1 MKTTM
6 WKVTRRLIKKSLGR
20 FLSIMLLT
28 MLGSMTLIGLKS
40 AGSDINR
47 SANEYFDKFD
57 TMDLAVIASQ
67 GFGAADEKEIREAH
81 GVSEVEFGNFTD
93 TTIAKS
99 SSSIRIYSAP
109 RRISKF
115 EVVKG
120 RLPKRQDEI
129 ALTDRYRGKYKIGG
143 IVEFAEKRGVPE
155 QLKRHTYRVTGF
167 INSTEIIAD
176 NTLGPSN
183 AGTGA
188 LSGYAV
194 VSKSAFKQN
203 VPVIARIR
211 FKDLKD
217 VDRFGDSYTHKLKKH
232 SKELENL
239 LSDNAAD
246 RKIELEKNLEA
257 QYEKRMAGSNTSDFY
272 ARQAKIG
279 ENHIDGKEN
288 YPLKISVPEPEY
300 HVYTYRTMPGS
311 DGVKMLRNMSFGVGK
326 VGNVFPVVLYL
337 VAALVTVA
345 NMTRFIYEER
355 TNVGVMKALGYTE
368 KAVTKQFVIFG
379 LCSGGIGSLLGVLLG
394 TYGIPY
400 VLCSSLMA
408 NMTMPIPELKFNW
421 TILLAAVLLS
431 LSCTVM
437 PVFVIAHRE
446 FKVNASQL
454 LLPKP
459 PSNSSRILL
468 ERVNFIWKRMSF
480 IQKVT
485 ARNIFRYKQR
495 MLMTIFGV
503 IGSVALLCAGLG
515 ISSSVNDIEG
525 RQFGDLIK
533 YDVVV
538 TKSDE
543 ITNDEQIKLDKVLKS
558 SSVAKYEDVY
568 IKQVSQQ
575 IKGVDDEQDITIMA
589 TSKKSFAPLID
600 IKTKALHNSIT
611 LPKNGVVITEK
622 LAKLLGVSK
631 GDTFNL
637 NDGGKTYA
645 VRVSEIAEMYA
656 GHYVFVSD
664 DYYTQVWGES
674 PAANSYLVKVNE
686 KSEIANVASKFMNQE
701 GVKGVAH
708 NLNIIEQVRGV
719 SKSLLKVMFVLTIM
733 STLLAIVILYNLTNI
748 NMVERIREIST
759 VKVLG
764 FLNQEATMYLYRE
777 TIVLSIIGIGLGL
790 ISGKILHD
798 FIIVYVAPP
807 HVMFTPNIELWGYIV
822 PSIAVIGILCVLCV
836 YVNRMIRKLNML
848 DALKSVD

>member
-40 AGSDINR
+40 AGPDINR
-47 SANEYFDKFD
+47 SANEYFERLSA
-57 TMDLAVIASQ
+57 MDLAVIGSQ
-67 GFGAADEKEIREAH
+67 GLGAADEKEIREAP
-81 GVSEVEFGNFTD
+81 GVSEVEFGNFVD
-93 TTIAKS
+93 TTIANS
-99 SSSIRIYSAP
+99 SSAIRIYSAP
-109 RRISKF
+109 RKLSKF
-115 EVVKG
+115 EVVRGKMPA
-120 RLPKRQDEI
+120 REDEI
-129 ALTDRYRGKYKIGG
+129 ALTDRYRGKYKIGD
-143 IVEFAEKRGVPE
+143 IIEFAEKRGVTE

-232 SKELENL
+232 SKELEKL

-246 RKIELEKNLEA
+246 RKIELEKNLRA
-257 QYEKRMAGSNTSDFY
+257 QYEKGMAGSNTSGFY
-272 ARQAKIG
+272 TGQAKIG

-326 VGNVFPVVLYL
+326 VGNVFPIVLYL

-345 NMTRFIYEER
+345 NMTRFVYEER
-355 TNVGVMKALGYTE
+355 TNAGVMKALGYTE
-368 KAVTKQFVIFG
+368 QDVTKQFVTFG
-379 LCSGGIGSLLGVLLG
+379 LCSGGIGSFLGVLLG

-408 NMTMPIPELKFNW
+408 NMTMPIPALKFNW
-421 TILLAAVLLS
+421 TIVGIAVFLS
-431 LSCTVM
+431 LSCTVL
-437 PVFVIAHRE
+437 PVLAIVHRE
-446 FKVNASQL
+446 FKANAAQL

-459 PSNSSRILL
+459 PSSSSRILI
-468 ERVNFIWKRMSF
+468 ERVKFIWKRMSF

-533 YDVVV
+533 HDVVV
-538 TKSDE
+538 TKSE
-543 ITNDEQIKLDKVLKS
+543 GITNDEQIKLDKVLKS

-589 TSKKSFAPLID
+589 TSEKSFAPLID
-600 IKTKALHNSIT
+600 IKTKDLHNSIA

-664 DYYTQVWGES
+664 DYYSQVWGES

-686 KSEIANVASKFMNQE
+686 KSEIANVASKFMNLE

-708 NLNIIEQVRGV
+708 NLNIIDQVRGV
-719 SKSLLKVMFVLTIM
+719 SKSLLSVMLVLTIM
-733 STLLAIVILYNLTNI
+733 SMLLAIVILYNLTNI
-748 NMVERIREIST
+748 NMVERVREIST

-764 FLNQEATMYLYRE
+764 FLNKEATMYIYRE
-777 TIVLSIIGIGLGL
+777 TVILSIIGIVLGL
-790 ISGKILHD
+790 ISGKMLHD
-798 FIIVYVAPP
+798 FIIAYVAPP

>member
-1 MKTTM
+1 
-6 WKVTRRLIKKSLGR
+6 
-20 FLSIMLLT
+20 
-28 MLGSMTLIGLKS
+28 
-40 AGSDINR
+40 
-47 SANEYFDKFD
+47 
-57 TMDLAVIASQ
+57 
-67 GFGAADEKEIREAH
+67 
-81 GVSEVEFGNFTD
+81 
-93 TTIAKS
+93 
-99 SSSIRIYSAP
+99 
-109 RRISKF
+109 
-115 EVVKG
+115 
-120 RLPKRQDEI
+120 
-129 ALTDRYRGKYKIGG
+129 
-143 IVEFAEKRGVPE
+143 
-155 QLKRHTYRVTGF
+155 
-167 INSTEIIAD
+167 
-176 NTLGPSN
+176 
-183 AGTGA
+183 
-188 LSGYAV
+188 
-194 VSKSAFKQN
+194 
-203 VPVIARIR
+203 
-211 FKDLKD
+211 
-217 VDRFGDSYTHKLKKH
+217 
-232 SKELENL
+232 
-239 LSDNAAD
+239 
-246 RKIELEKNLEA
+246 
-257 QYEKRMAGSNTSDFY
+257 
-272 ARQAKIG
+272 
-279 ENHIDGKEN
+279 
-288 YPLKISVPEPEY
+288 
-300 HVYTYRTMPGS
+300 
-311 DGVKMLRNMSFGVGK
+311 
-326 VGNVFPVVLYL
+326 
-337 VAALVTVA
+337 
-345 NMTRFIYEER
+345 
-355 TNVGVMKALGYTE
+355 MKALGYTE

-459 PSNSSRILL
+459 PSSSSRILL
-468 ERVNFIWKRMSF
+468 ERVKFIWKRMSF

-543 ITNDEQIKLDKVLKS
+543 ITNDEQIKLDKILKS
-558 SSVAKYEDVY
+558 SSVTRYEDVY

-589 TSKKSFAPLID
+589 TSKKSCAPLID

-637 NDGGKTYA
+637 NDGGKTYT

-656 GHYVFVSD
+656 GRYMFVSD
-664 DYYTQVWGES
+664 DYYSHVWGET
-674 PAANSYLVKVNE
+674 PAANSYLVKVKE
-686 KSEIANVASKFMNQE
+686 KSDIANVASKFMNLE

-719 SKSLLKVMFVLTIM
+719 SKSLLTVMFVLTIM

-764 FLNQEATMYLYRE
+764 FLNKEATMYIYRE
-777 TIVLSIIGIGLGL
+777 TVVLSIIGIVLGL

-798 FIIVYVAPP
+798 FIIAYVAPP

-848 DALKSVD
+848 DALKSAD

>member
-57 TMDLAVIASQ
+57 TVDLAVIASQ

-129 ALTDRYRGKYKIGG
+129 ALTDRYRGKYKIGSN
-143 IVEFAEKRGVPE
+143 IEFAEKRGVPE

-194 VSKSAFKQN
+194 VAKSAFKQN

-232 SKELENL
+232 SKELEKL

-246 RKIELEKNLEA
+246 RKIELEKNLRA
-257 QYEKRMAGSNTSDFY
+257 QYEKRMAGSNTSGFY
-272 ARQAKIG
+272 TGQAKIG

-288 YPLKISVPEPEY
+288 YPSKISVPEPEY
-300 HVYTYRTMPGS
+300 HVYTYRTIPGS

-326 VGNVFPVVLYL
+326 VGNVFPIVLYL

-345 NMTRFIYEER
+345 NMTRFVYEER
-355 TNVGVMKALGYTE
+355 TNAGVMKALGYTE
-368 KAVTKQFVIFG
+368 RDVTKQFVTFG
-379 LCSGGIGSLLGVLLG
+379 LCSGGIGSFLGVLLG

-421 TILLAAVLLS
+421 TIVGIAVFLS
-431 LSCTVM
+431 LSCTVL
-437 PVFVIAHRE
+437 PVLAIVHRE
-446 FKVNASQL
+446 FKANAAQL

-459 PSNSSRILL
+459 PSSSSRILL
-468 ERVNFIWKRMSF
+468 ERVKFIWKRMSF

-637 NDGGKTYA
+637 NDGGKTYT

-656 GHYVFVSD
+656 GHYMFVSD
-664 DYYTQVWGES
+664 DYYSHVWGET
-674 PAANSYLVKVNE
+674 PAANSYLVKVKE
-686 KSEIANVASKFMNQE
+686 KSDIANVASKFMNLE

-719 SKSLLKVMFVLTIM
+719 SKSLLTVMFVLTIM

-748 NMVERIREIST
+748 NMVERVREIST

-764 FLNQEATMYLYRE
+764 FLNKEATMYIYRE
-777 TIVLSIIGIGLGL
+777 TVVLSIIGIVLGL

-798 FIIVYVAPP
+798 FIIAYVAPS

-836 YVNRMIRKLNML
+836 YANRMIRKLNML

>member
-93 TTIAKS
+93 TTIVKS

-143 IVEFAEKRGVPE
+143 NIEFAEKRGVPE

-203 VPVIARIR
+203 VPVISRIR

-246 RKIELEKNLEA
+246 RKIELEKNLRA
-257 QYEKRMAGSNTSDFY
+257 QYEKGMARSNTSGFY
-272 ARQAKIG
+272 TGQAKIG

-288 YPLKISVPEPEY
+288 YPSKISVPEPEY

-326 VGNVFPVVLYL
+326 VGNVFPIVLYL

-345 NMTRFIYEER
+345 NMTRFVYEER
-355 TNVGVMKALGYTE
+355 TNAGVMKALGYTE
-368 KAVTKQFVIFG
+368 RDVTKQFVTFG
-379 LCSGGIGSLLGVLLG
+379 LCSGGIGSFLGVLLG

-408 NMTMPIPELKFNW
+408 NMTMHIPELKFNW
-421 TILLAAVLLS
+421 TIVGIAVFLS
-431 LSCTVM
+431 LSCTVL
-437 PVFVIAHRE
+437 PVLAIVHRE
-446 FKVNASQL
+446 FKANAAQL

-459 PSNSSRILL
+459 PSSSSRILL
-468 ERVNFIWKRMSF
+468 ERVKFIWKRMSF

-637 NDGGKTYA
+637 NDGGKTYT

-656 GHYVFVSD
+656 GHYMFVSD
-664 DYYTQVWGES
+664 DYYSQVWGET
-674 PAANSYLVKVNE
+674 PAANSYLVKVKE
-686 KSEIANVASKFMNQE
+686 KSDIANVASKFMNLE

-719 SKSLLKVMFVLTIM
+719 SKSLLTVMFVLTIM

-748 NMVERIREIST
+748 NMVERVREIST

-764 FLNQEATMYLYRE
+764 FLNKEATMYIYRE
-777 TIVLSIIGIGLGL
+777 TVVLSIIGIVLGL
-790 ISGKILHD
+790 ISGKLLHD
-798 FIIVYVAPP
+798 FIIAYVAPP

>member
-57 TMDLAVIASQ
+57 TVDLAVIASQ

-129 ALTDRYRGKYKIGG
+129 ALTDRYRGKYKIGSN
-143 IVEFAEKRGVPE
+143 IEFAEKRGVPE

-194 VSKSAFKQN
+194 VAKSAFKQN

-232 SKELENL
+232 SKELEKL

-246 RKIELEKNLEA
+246 RKIELEKNLRA
-257 QYEKRMAGSNTSDFY
+257 QYEKRMAGSNTSGFY
-272 ARQAKIG
+272 TGQAKIG

-288 YPLKISVPEPEY
+288 YPSKISVPEPEY
-300 HVYTYRTMPGS
+300 HVHTYRTIPGS

-326 VGNVFPVVLYL
+326 VGNVFPIVLYL

-345 NMTRFIYEER
+345 NMTRFVYEER
-355 TNVGVMKALGYTE
+355 TNAGVMKALGYTE
-368 KAVTKQFVIFG
+368 RDVTKQFVTFG
-379 LCSGGIGSLLGVLLG
+379 LCSGGIGSFLGVLLG

-421 TILLAAVLLS
+421 TIVGIAVFLS
-431 LSCTVM
+431 LSCTVL
-437 PVFVIAHRE
+437 PVLAIVHRE
-446 FKVNASQL
+446 FKANAAQL

-459 PSNSSRILL
+459 PSSSSRILL
-468 ERVNFIWKRMSF
+468 ERVKFIWKRMSF

-543 ITNDEQIKLDKVLKS
+543 ITNDEQIKLDKILKS
-558 SSVAKYEDVY
+558 SSVTRYEDVY

-637 NDGGKTYA
+637 NDGGKTYT

-656 GHYVFVSD
+656 GHYMFVSD
-664 DYYTQVWGES
+664 DYYSQVWGES
-674 PAANSYLVKVNE
+674 PAANSYLVKVKE
-686 KSEIANVASKFMNQE
+686 KSDIANVASKFMNLE

-719 SKSLLKVMFVLTIM
+719 SKSLLTVMFVLTIM

-764 FLNQEATMYLYRE
+764 FLNKEATMYIYRE
-777 TIVLSIIGIGLGL
+777 TVVLSIIGIVLGL

-798 FIIVYVAPP
+798 FIIAYVAPP

-836 YVNRMIRKLNML
+836 YANRMIRKLNML
-848 DALKSVD
+848 DALKSAD

>member
-40 AGSDINR
+40 AGPDINR
-47 SANEYFDKFD
+47 SANEYFERLSA
-57 TMDLAVIASQ
+57 MDLAVIGSQ
-67 GFGAADEKEIREAH
+67 GLGAADEKEIREAP
-81 GVSEVEFGNFTD
+81 GVSEVEFGNFVD
-93 TTIAKS
+93 TTIANS
-99 SSSIRIYSAP
+99 SSAIRIYSAP
-109 RRISKF
+109 RKLSKF
-115 EVVKG
+115 EVVRGKMPA
-120 RLPKRQDEI
+120 REDEI
-129 ALTDRYRGKYKIGG
+129 ALTDRYRGKYKIGD
-143 IVEFAEKRGVPE
+143 IVKFSEKSDNLM
-155 QLKRHTYRVTGF
+155 QLKSHAYKITGF
-167 INSTEIIAD
+167 INSSEIIAD
-176 NTLGPSN
+176 NTLGPAN

-194 VSKSAFKQN
+194 VAKSAFKQN

-217 VDRFGDSYTHKLKKH
+217 VDRFGDSYTDKLKKH
-232 SKELENL
+232 SKELEKL

-300 HVYTYRTMPGS
+300 HVYTYRTIPGS

-326 VGNVFPVVLYL
+326 VGNVFPIVLYL

-345 NMTRFIYEER
+345 NMTRFVYEER
-355 TNVGVMKALGYTE
+355 NNAGVMKALGYTE
-368 KAVTKQFVIFG
+368 RDVTKQFVAFG
-379 LCSGGIGSLLGVLLG
+379 ICSGGIGSFLGVLLG

-421 TILLAAVLLS
+421 TIVGIAVFLS
-431 LSCTVM
+431 LSCTVL
-437 PVFVIAHRE
+437 PVLAIVHRE
-446 FKVNASQL
+446 FKANAAQL

-459 PSNSSRILL
+459 PSSSSRILL
-468 ERVNFIWKRMSF
+468 ERVKFIWKRMSF

-538 TKSDE
+538 TKSE
-543 ITNDEQIKLDKVLKS
+543 GITKGEQIKLDKILKS
-558 SSVAKYEDVY
+558 SSVTRYEDVY

-637 NDGGKTYA
+637 NDGGKTYT

-656 GHYVFVSD
+656 GHYMFVSD
-664 DYYTQVWGES
+664 DYYSQVWGET
-674 PAANSYLVKVNE
+674 PAANSYLVKVKE
-686 KSEIANVASKFMNQE
+686 KSDIANVASKFMNLE

-708 NLNIIEQVRGV
+708 NLNIIEQIHGV
-719 SKSLLKVMFVLTIM
+719 SKSLLTVMFVLTIM

-748 NMVERIREIST
+748 NMVERVREIST

-764 FLNQEATMYLYRE
+764 FLNKEATMYIYRE
-777 TIVLSIIGIGLGL
+777 TVVLSIIGIVLGL

-798 FIIVYVAPP
+798 FIIAYVAPP
-807 HVMFTPNIELWGYIV
+807 HVMFTPNIDLWGYIV
-822 PSIAVIGILCVLCV
+822 PSGAVIGILCVLCV

>member
-93 TTIAKS
+93 TTIVKS

-143 IVEFAEKRGVPE
+143 NIEFAEKRGVPE

-203 VPVIARIR
+203 VPVISRIR

-246 RKIELEKNLEA
+246 RKIELEKNLRA
-257 QYEKRMAGSNTSDFY
+257 QYEKGMARSNTSGFY
-272 ARQAKIG
+272 TGQAKIG

-288 YPLKISVPEPEY
+288 YPSKISVPEPEY

-345 NMTRFIYEER
+345 NMTRFVYEER

-379 LCSGGIGSLLGVLLG
+379 LCSGGTGSLLGVLLG

-421 TILLAAVLLS
+421 TIVGIAVFLS
-431 LSCTVM
+431 LSCTVL
-437 PVFVIAHRE
+437 PVLAIVHRE
-446 FKVNASQL
+446 FKANAAQL

-459 PSNSSRILL
+459 PSSSSRILL
-468 ERVNFIWKRMSF
+468 ERVKFIWKRMSF

-600 IKTKALHNSIT
+600 IKTKALHNSNT

-637 NDGGKTYA
+637 NDGGKTYT

-656 GHYVFVSD
+656 GHYMFVSD
-664 DYYTQVWGES
+664 DYYSHVWGET
-674 PAANSYLVKVNE
+674 PAANSYLVKVKE
-686 KSEIANVASKFMNQE
+686 KSNIANVASKFMNLE

-719 SKSLLKVMFVLTIM
+719 SKSLLTVMFVLTIM

-748 NMVERIREIST
+748 NMVERVREIST

-764 FLNQEATMYLYRE
+764 FLNKEATMYIYRE
-777 TIVLSIIGIGLGL
+777 TVVLSIIGIVLGL

-798 FIIVYVAPP
+798 FIIAYVAPS

-836 YVNRMIRKLNML
+836 YANRMIRKLNML
-848 DALKSVD
+848 DALKSAD

>member
-93 TTIAKS
+93 TTIVKS

-143 IVEFAEKRGVPE
+143 NIEFAEKRGVPE

-203 VPVIARIR
+203 VPVISRIR

-246 RKIELEKNLEA
+246 RKIELEKNLRA
-257 QYEKRMAGSNTSDFY
+257 QYEKGMARSNTSGFY
-272 ARQAKIG
+272 TGQAKIG

-288 YPLKISVPEPEY
+288 YPSKISVPEPEY

-345 NMTRFIYEER
+345 NMTRFVYEER

-379 LCSGGIGSLLGVLLG
+379 LCSGGIGSFLGVLLG

-459 PSNSSRILL
+459 PSSSSRILL
-468 ERVNFIWKRMSF
+468 ERVKFIWKRMSF

-637 NDGGKTYA
+637 NDGGKTYT

-656 GHYVFVSD
+656 GHYMFVSD
-664 DYYTQVWGES
+664 DYYSQVWGET
-674 PAANSYLVKVNE
+674 PAANSYLVKVKE
-686 KSEIANVASKFMNQE
+686 KSDIANVASKFMNLE

-719 SKSLLKVMFVLTIM
+719 SKSLLTVMFVLTIM

-748 NMVERIREIST
+748 NMVERVREIST

-764 FLNQEATMYLYRE
+764 FLNKEATMYIYRE
-777 TIVLSIIGIGLGL
+777 TVVLSIIGIVLGL
-790 ISGKILHD
+790 ISGKLLHD
-798 FIIVYVAPP
+798 FIIAYVAPP

>member
-57 TMDLAVIASQ
+57 TVDLAVIASQ

-129 ALTDRYRGKYKIGG
+129 ALTDRYRGKYKIGSN
-143 IVEFAEKRGVPE
+143 IEFAEKRGVPE

-183 AGTGA
+183 AGTGV

-194 VSKSAFKQN
+194 VAKSAFKQN

-232 SKELENL
+232 SKELEKL

-246 RKIELEKNLEA
+246 RKIELEKNLRA
-257 QYEKRMAGSNTSDFY
+257 QYEKRMAGSNTSGFY
-272 ARQAKIG
+272 TGQAKIG

-288 YPLKISVPEPEY
+288 YPSKISVPEPEY
-300 HVYTYRTMPGS
+300 HVYTYRTIPGS

-326 VGNVFPVVLYL
+326 VGNVFPIVLYL

-345 NMTRFIYEER
+345 NMTRFVYEER
-355 TNVGVMKALGYTE
+355 TNAGVMKALGYTE
-368 KAVTKQFVIFG
+368 RDVTKQFVTFG
-379 LCSGGIGSLLGVLLG
+379 LCSGGIGSFLGVLLG

-421 TILLAAVLLS
+421 TIVGIAVFLS
-431 LSCTVM
+431 LSCTVL
-437 PVFVIAHRE
+437 PVLAIVHRE
-446 FKVNASQL
+446 FKANAAQL

-459 PSNSSRILL
+459 PSSSSRILL
-468 ERVNFIWKRMSF
+468 ERVKFIWKRMSF

-637 NDGGKTYA
+637 NDGGKTYT

-656 GHYVFVSD
+656 GHYMFVSD
-664 DYYTQVWGES
+664 DYYSHVWGET
-674 PAANSYLVKVNE
+674 PAANSYLVKVKE
-686 KSEIANVASKFMNQE
+686 KSDIANVASKFMNLE

-719 SKSLLKVMFVLTIM
+719 SKSLLTVMFVLTIM
-733 STLLAIVILYNLTNI
+733 STLLAIVILYSLTNI
-748 NMVERIREIST
+748 NMVERVREIST

-764 FLNQEATMYLYRE
+764 FLNKEATMYIYRE
-777 TIVLSIIGIGLGL
+777 TVVLSIIGIVLGL
-790 ISGKILHD
+790 ISGKLLHD
-798 FIIVYVAPP
+798 FIIAYVAPP

-836 YVNRMIRKLNML
+836 YANRMIRKLNML

>member
-93 TTIAKS
+93 TTIVKS

-143 IVEFAEKRGVPE
+143 NIEFAEKRGVPE

-203 VPVIARIR
+203 VPVISRIR

-246 RKIELEKNLEA
+246 RKIELEKNLRA
-257 QYEKRMAGSNTSDFY
+257 QYEKGMARSNTSGFY
-272 ARQAKIG
+272 TGQAKIG

-288 YPLKISVPEPEY
+288 YPSKISVPEPEY

-345 NMTRFIYEER
+345 NMTRFVYEER

-459 PSNSSRILL
+459 PSSSSRILL
-468 ERVNFIWKRMSF
+468 ERVKFIWKRMSF

-538 TKSDE
+538 TKSE
-543 ITNDEQIKLDKVLKS
+543 GITKGEQIKLDKILKS
-558 SSVAKYEDVY
+558 SSVTRYEDVY

-637 NDGGKTYA
+637 NDGGKTYT

-656 GHYVFVSD
+656 GHYMFVSD
-664 DYYTQVWGES
+664 DYYSHVWGET
-674 PAANSYLVKVNE
+674 PAANSYLVKVKE
-686 KSEIANVASKFMNQE
+686 KSDIANVASKFMNLE

-719 SKSLLKVMFVLTIM
+719 SKSLLTVMFVLTIM

-748 NMVERIREIST
+748 NMVERVREIST

-764 FLNQEATMYLYRE
+764 FLNKEATMYIYRE
-777 TIVLSIIGIGLGL
+777 TVVLSIIGIVLGL
-790 ISGKILHD
+790 ISGKLLHD
-798 FIIVYVAPP
+798 FIIAYVAPP

-836 YVNRMIRKLNML
+836 YANRMIRKLNML

>member
-93 TTIAKS
+93 TTIVKS

-143 IVEFAEKRGVPE
+143 NIEFAEKRGVPE

-203 VPVIARIR
+203 VPVISRIR

-246 RKIELEKNLEA
+246 RKIELEKNLRA
-257 QYEKRMAGSNTSDFY
+257 QYEKGMARSNTIGFY
-272 ARQAKIG
+272 TGQAKIG

-288 YPLKISVPEPEY
+288 YPSKISVPEPEY

-345 NMTRFIYEER
+345 NMTRFVYEER

-379 LCSGGIGSLLGVLLG
+379 LCSGGTGSLLGVLLG

-421 TILLAAVLLS
+421 TIVGIAVFLS
-431 LSCTVM
+431 LSCTVL
-437 PVFVIAHRE
+437 PVLAIVHRE
-446 FKVNASQL
+446 FKANAAQL

-459 PSNSSRILL
+459 PSSSSRILL
-468 ERVNFIWKRMSF
+468 ERVKFIWKRMSF

-637 NDGGKTYA
+637 NDGGKTYT

-656 GHYVFVSD
+656 GHYMFVSD
-664 DYYTQVWGES
+664 DYYSHVWGET
-674 PAANSYLVKVNE
+674 PAANSYLVKVKE
-686 KSEIANVASKFMNQE
+686 KSDIANVASKFMNLE

-719 SKSLLKVMFVLTIM
+719 SKSLLTVMFVLTIM

-748 NMVERIREIST
+748 NMVERVREIST

-764 FLNQEATMYLYRE
+764 FLNKEATMYIYRE
-777 TIVLSIIGIGLGL
+777 TVVLSIIGIVLGL
-790 ISGKILHD
+790 ISGKLLHD
-798 FIIVYVAPP
+798 FIIAYVAPP

-836 YVNRMIRKLNML
+836 YANRMIRKLNML

>member
-40 AGSDINR
+40 AGPDINR
-47 SANEYFDKFD
+47 SANEYFERLSA
-57 TMDLAVIASQ
+57 MELAVIVSQ
-67 GFGAADEKEIREAH
+67 GLRAADEKEIREAP
-81 GVSEVEFGNFTD
+81 GVSEVEFGNFVD
-93 TTIAKS
+93 TTIANS
-99 SSSIRIYSAP
+99 SSAIRIYSAP
-109 RRISKF
+109 RKLSKF
-115 EVVKG
+115 EVVRGKMPA
-120 RLPKRQDEI
+120 REDEI
-129 ALTDRYRGKYKIGG
+129 ALTDRYRGKYKIGD
-143 IVEFAEKRGVPE
+143 IVEFSEKSDNLM
-155 QLKRHTYRVTGF
+155 QLKSHAYKITGF
-167 INSTEIIAD
+167 INSSEIIAD

-203 VPVIARIR
+203 VPVISRIR

-246 RKIELEKNLEA
+246 RKIELEKNLRA
-257 QYEKRMAGSNTSDFY
+257 QYEKGMARSNTSGFY
-272 ARQAKIG
+272 TGQAKIG

-288 YPLKISVPEPEY
+288 YPSKISVPEPEY

-345 NMTRFIYEER
+345 NMTRFVYEER
-355 TNVGVMKALGYTE
+355 TNVGVMKALGYTV

-459 PSNSSRILL
+459 PSSSSRILL
-468 ERVNFIWKRMSF
+468 ERVKFIWKRMSF

-543 ITNDEQIKLDKVLKS
+543 ITNDEQIKLDKILKS
-558 SSVAKYEDVY
+558 SSVTRYEDVY

-637 NDGGKTYA
+637 NDGGKTYT

-656 GHYVFVSD
+656 GHYMFVSD
-664 DYYTQVWGES
+664 DYYSHVWGET
-674 PAANSYLVKVNE
+674 PAANSYLVKVKE
-686 KSEIANVASKFMNQE
+686 KSDIANVASKFMNLE

-719 SKSLLKVMFVLTIM
+719 SKSLLTVMFVLTIM

-764 FLNQEATMYLYRE
+764 FLNKEATMYIYRE
-777 TIVLSIIGIGLGL
+777 TVVLSIIGIVLGL
-790 ISGKILHD
+790 ISGKLLHD
-798 FIIVYVAPP
+798 FIIAYVAPP

>member
-93 TTIAKS
+93 TTIVKS

-143 IVEFAEKRGVPE
+143 NIEFAEKRGVPE

-203 VPVIARIR
+203 VPVISRIR

-246 RKIELEKNLEA
+246 RKIELEKNLRA
-257 QYEKRMAGSNTSDFY
+257 QYEKGMARSNTSGFY
-272 ARQAKIG
+272 TGQAKIG

-288 YPLKISVPEPEY
+288 YPSKISVPEPEY

-345 NMTRFIYEER
+345 NMTRFVYEER

-379 LCSGGIGSLLGVLLG
+379 LCSGGTGSLLGVLLG

-459 PSNSSRILL
+459 PSSSSRILL
-468 ERVNFIWKRMSF
+468 ERVKFIWKRMSF

-637 NDGGKTYA
+637 NDGGKTYT

-656 GHYVFVSD
+656 GHYMFVSD
-664 DYYTQVWGES
+664 DYYSHVWGET
-674 PAANSYLVKVNE
+674 PAANSYLVKVKE
-686 KSEIANVASKFMNQE
+686 KSDIANVASKFMNLE

-719 SKSLLKVMFVLTIM
+719 SKSLLTVMFVLTIM

-748 NMVERIREIST
+748 NMVERVREIST

-764 FLNQEATMYLYRE
+764 FLNKEATMYIYRE
-777 TIVLSIIGIGLGL
+777 TVVLSIIGIVLGL
-790 ISGKILHD
+790 ISGKLLHD
-798 FIIVYVAPP
+798 FIIAYVAPP

-836 YVNRMIRKLNML
+836 YANRMIRKLNML

>member
-93 TTIAKS
+93 TTIVKS

-143 IVEFAEKRGVPE
+143 NIEFAEKRGVPE

-194 VSKSAFKQN
+194 VSKSDFKQN
-203 VPVIARIR
+203 VPVISRIR

-246 RKIELEKNLEA
+246 RKIELEKNLRA
-257 QYEKRMAGSNTSDFY
+257 QYEKGMARSNTSGFY
-272 ARQAKIG
+272 TGQAKIG

-288 YPLKISVPEPEY
+288 YPSKISVPEPEY

-345 NMTRFIYEER
+345 NMTRFVYEER

-379 LCSGGIGSLLGVLLG
+379 LCSGGTGSLLGVLLG

-459 PSNSSRILL
+459 PSSSSRILL
-468 ERVNFIWKRMSF
+468 ERVKFIWKRMSF

-637 NDGGKTYA
+637 NDGGKTYT

-656 GHYVFVSD
+656 GHYMFVSD
-664 DYYTQVWGES
+664 DYYSHVWGET
-674 PAANSYLVKVNE
+674 PAANSYLVKVKE
-686 KSEIANVASKFMNQE
+686 KSDIANVASKFMNLE

-719 SKSLLKVMFVLTIM
+719 SKSLLTVMFVLTIM

-748 NMVERIREIST
+748 NMVERVREIST

-764 FLNQEATMYLYRE
+764 FLNKEATMYIYRE
-777 TIVLSIIGIGLGL
+777 TVVLSIIGIVLGL
-790 ISGKILHD
+790 ISGKLLHD
-798 FIIVYVAPP
+798 FIIAYVAPP

-836 YVNRMIRKLNML
+836 YANRMIRKLNML
-848 DALKSVD
+848 DALKSAD

>member
-40 AGSDINR
+40 AGQDINR
-47 SANEYFDKFD
+47 SANEYFERLN
-57 TMDLAVIASQ
+57 TMDLAVIGSQ
-67 GFGAADEKEIREAH
+67 GLGAADEEEIREAP
-81 GVSEVEFGNFTD
+81 GVSEVEFGNFVD
-93 TTIAKS
+93 TGLANS
-99 SSSIRIYSAP
+99 SSAIRIYSAP
-109 RRISKF
+109 RKLSKF
-115 EVVKG
+115 EVVRGKMPA
-120 RLPKRQDEI
+120 REDEI
-129 ALTDRYRGKYKIGG
+129 ALTDRYRGKYKIGD
-143 IVEFAEKRGVPE
+143 IVEFSEKSDNLM
-155 QLKRHTYRVTGF
+155 QLKSHAYKITGF
-167 INSTEIIAD
+167 INSSEIIAD
-176 NTLGPSN
+176 NTLGPAN
-183 AGTGA
+183 AGSGA

-194 VSKSAFKQN
+194 VVKSAFKQN

-217 VDRFGDSYTHKLKKH
+217 VDRFGDSYTDKLKKH
-232 SKELENL
+232 SKELEKL
-239 LSDNAAD
+239 VSDNGPA
-246 RKIELEKNLEA
+246 RKVELERKLRAE
-257 QYEKRMAGSNTSDFY
+257 YEWRLTRSNTSDFY
-272 ARQAKIG
+272 AGQTNIG
-279 ENHIDGKEN
+279 KNHIDGKAAH
-288 YPLKISVPEPEY
+288 PSKISVPEPEY
-300 HVYTYRTMPGS
+300 HVYTFRTMPGS
-311 DGVKMLRNMSFGVGK
+311 DGVKMLRNMSFGIGK

-345 NMTRFIYEER
+345 NMTRFVYEER
-355 TNVGVMKALGYTE
+355 TNAGVMKALGYTE
-368 KAVTKQFVIFG
+368 HDVTKQFVTFG
-379 LCSGGIGSLLGVLLG
+379 LCSGGIGSFLGVLLG

-400 VLCSSLMA
+400 ILCSSLMA
-408 NMTMPIPELKFNW
+408 NMTMPIPALKFNW
-421 TILLAAVLLS
+421 TIVVIAVLLS

-437 PVFVIAHRE
+437 PVLAIVHRE
-446 FKVNASQL
+446 FKANAAQL

-459 PSNSSRILL
+459 PSSSSRILL
-468 ERVNFIWKRMSF
+468 ERVKFIWKRMSF

-543 ITNDEQIKLDKVLKS
+543 ITNDEQIKFDNILKS
-558 SSVAKYEDVY
+558 SSVTRYEDVY
-568 IKQVSQQ
+568 IKQISQQ

-631 GDTFNL
+631 GDTFVL
-637 NDGGKTYA
+637 NEGGKTYT

-656 GHYVFVSD
+656 GHYMFVSD
-664 DYYTQVWGES
+664 DYYSQVWGET
-674 PAANSYLVKVNE
+674 PAANSYLVKVKE
-686 KSEIANVASKFMNQE
+686 KSDIANVASKFMNIE

-719 SKSLLKVMFVLTIM
+719 SKSLLTVMFVLTIM

-764 FLNQEATMYLYRE
+764 FLNKEATMYLYRE

-798 FIIVYVAPP
+798 FIIAYVAPS

-822 PSIAVIGILCVLCV
+822 PSGAVIGILFVLCV

>member
-57 TMDLAVIASQ
+57 TVDLAVIASQ

-129 ALTDRYRGKYKIGG
+129 ALTDRYRGKYKIGSN
-143 IVEFAEKRGVPE
+143 IEFAEKRGVPE

-194 VSKSAFKQN
+194 VAKSAFKQN

-232 SKELENL
+232 SKELEKL

-246 RKIELEKNLEA
+246 RKIELEKNLRA
-257 QYEKRMAGSNTSDFY
+257 QYEKRMAGSNTSGFY
-272 ARQAKIG
+272 TGQAKIG

-326 VGNVFPVVLYL
+326 VGNVFPIVLYL

-345 NMTRFIYEER
+345 NMTRFVYEER
-355 TNVGVMKALGYTE
+355 TNAGVMKALGYTE
-368 KAVTKQFVIFG
+368 RDVTKQFVTFG
-379 LCSGGIGSLLGVLLG
+379 LCSGGIGSFLGVLLG

-408 NMTMPIPELKFNW
+408 NMTMPIPALKFNW
-421 TILLAAVLLS
+421 TIVGIAVFLS
-431 LSCTVM
+431 LSCTVL
-437 PVFVIAHRE
+437 PVLAIVHRE
-446 FKVNASQL
+446 FKANAAQL

-459 PSNSSRILL
+459 PSSSSRILI
-468 ERVNFIWKRMSF
+468 ERVKFIWKRMSF

-637 NDGGKTYA
+637 NDGGKTYT

-656 GHYVFVSD
+656 GHYMFVSD
-664 DYYTQVWGES
+664 DYYSHVWGET
-674 PAANSYLVKVNE
+674 PAANSYLVKVKE
-686 KSEIANVASKFMNQE
+686 KSDIANVASKFMNLE

-719 SKSLLKVMFVLTIM
+719 SKSLLTVMFVLTIM

-748 NMVERIREIST
+748 NMVERVREIST

-764 FLNQEATMYLYRE
+764 FLNKEATMYIYRE
-777 TIVLSIIGIGLGL
+777 TVILSIIGIVLGL
-790 ISGKILHD
+790 ISGKMLHD
-798 FIIVYVAPP
+798 FIIAYVAPP

-836 YVNRMIRKLNML
+836 YANRMIRKLNML
-848 DALKSVD
+848 DALKSAD

>member
-57 TMDLAVIASQ
+57 TVDLAVIASQ

-129 ALTDRYRGKYKIGG
+129 ALTDRYRGKYKIGSN
-143 IVEFAEKRGVPE
+143 IEFAEKRGVPE

-194 VSKSAFKQN
+194 VAKSAFKQN

-232 SKELENL
+232 SKELEKL

-246 RKIELEKNLEA
+246 RKIELEKNLRA
-257 QYEKRMAGSNTSDFY
+257 QYEKRMAGSNTSGFY
-272 ARQAKIG
+272 TGQAKIG

-288 YPLKISVPEPEY
+288 YPSKISVPEPEY
-300 HVYTYRTMPGS
+300 HVYTYRTIPGS

-326 VGNVFPVVLYL
+326 VGNVFPIVLYL

-345 NMTRFIYEER
+345 NMTRFVYEER
-355 TNVGVMKALGYTE
+355 TNAGVMKALGYTE
-368 KAVTKQFVIFG
+368 QDVTKQFVTFG
-379 LCSGGIGSLLGVLLG
+379 LCSGGIGSFLGVLLG

-421 TILLAAVLLS
+421 TIVGIAVFLS
-431 LSCTVM
+431 LSCTVL
-437 PVFVIAHRE
+437 PVLAIVHRE
-446 FKVNASQL
+446 FKANAAQL

-459 PSNSSRILL
+459 PSSSSRILL
-468 ERVNFIWKRMSF
+468 ERVKFIWKRMSF

-575 IKGVDDEQDITIMA
+575 IKGVDDEQDITIMV

-637 NDGGKTYA
+637 NDGGKTYT

-656 GHYVFVSD
+656 GHYMFVSD
-664 DYYTQVWGES
+664 DYYSHVWGET
-674 PAANSYLVKVNE
+674 PAANSYLVKVKE
-686 KSEIANVASKFMNQE
+686 KSDIANVASNFMNLE

-708 NLNIIEQVRGV
+708 NLNIIKQVRGV
-719 SKSLLKVMFVLTIM
+719 SKSLLTVMFVLTIM

-748 NMVERIREIST
+748 NMVERVREIST

-764 FLNQEATMYLYRE
+764 FLNKEATMYIYRE
-777 TIVLSIIGIGLGL
+777 TVVLSIIGIVLGL

-798 FIIVYVAPP
+798 FIIAYVAPP

>member
-57 TMDLAVIASQ
+57 TVDLAVIASQ

-129 ALTDRYRGKYKIGG
+129 ALTDRYRGKYKIGSN
-143 IVEFAEKRGVPE
+143 IEFAEKRGVPE

-232 SKELENL
+232 SKELEKL

-279 ENHIDGKEN
+279 ENHSDGKEN

-503 IGSVALLCAGLG
+503 VGSVALLCAGLG

-538 TKSDE
+538 TKSE
-543 ITNDEQIKLDKVLKS
+543 GITKDEQIKLDRVLKS

-656 GHYVFVSD
+656 GHYMFVSD
-664 DYYTQVWGES
+664 DYYSHVWGET
-674 PAANSYLVKVNE
+674 PAANSYLVKVKE
-686 KSEIANVASKFMNQE
+686 KSDIANVASKFMNLE

-708 NLNIIEQVRGV
+708 NLNIIKQVRGV
-719 SKSLLKVMFVLTIM
+719 SKSLLTVMFVLTIM

-748 NMVERIREIST
+748 NMVERVREIST

-764 FLNQEATMYLYRE
+764 FLNKEATMYIYRE
-777 TIVLSIIGIGLGL
+777 TVVLSIIGIVLGL

-798 FIIVYVAPP
+798 FIIAYVAPP

>member
-47 SANEYFDKFD
+47 SANEYFDKLD

-93 TTIAKS
+93 TTIVKS

-143 IVEFAEKRGVPE
+143 NIEFAEKRGVPE

-203 VPVIARIR
+203 VPVISRIR

-246 RKIELEKNLEA
+246 RKIELEKNLRA
-257 QYEKRMAGSNTSDFY
+257 QYEKGMARSNTSGFY
-272 ARQAKIG
+272 TGQAKIG

-288 YPLKISVPEPEY
+288 YPSKISVPEPEY

-345 NMTRFIYEER
+345 NMTRFVYEER

-379 LCSGGIGSLLGVLLG
+379 LCSGGTGSLLGVLLG

-459 PSNSSRILL
+459 PSSSSRILL
-468 ERVNFIWKRMSF
+468 ERVKFIWKRMSF

-637 NDGGKTYA
+637 NDGGKTYT

-656 GHYVFVSD
+656 GHYMFVSD
-664 DYYTQVWGES
+664 DYYSHVWGET
-674 PAANSYLVKVNE
+674 PAANSYLVKVKE
-686 KSEIANVASKFMNQE
+686 KSDIANVASKFMNLE

-719 SKSLLKVMFVLTIM
+719 SKSLLTVMFVLTIM

-748 NMVERIREIST
+748 NMVERVREIST

-764 FLNQEATMYLYRE
+764 FLNKEATMYIYRE
-777 TIVLSIIGIGLGL
+777 TVVLSIIGIVLGL
-790 ISGKILHD
+790 ISGKLLHD
-798 FIIVYVAPP
+798 FIIAYVAPP

-836 YVNRMIRKLNML
+836 YANRMIRKLNML
-848 DALKSVD
+848 DALKSAD

>member
-57 TMDLAVIASQ
+57 TVDLAVIASQ

-129 ALTDRYRGKYKIGG
+129 ALTDRYRGKYKIGSN
-143 IVEFAEKRGVPE
+143 IEFAEKRGVPE

-194 VSKSAFKQN
+194 VAKSAFKQN

-232 SKELENL
+232 SKELEKL

-246 RKIELEKNLEA
+246 RKIELEKNLRA
-257 QYEKRMAGSNTSDFY
+257 QYEKRMAGSNTSGFY
-272 ARQAKIG
+272 TGQAKIG

-288 YPLKISVPEPEY
+288 YPSKISVPEPEY
-300 HVYTYRTMPGS
+300 HVRTYRTIPGS

-326 VGNVFPVVLYL
+326 VGNVFPIVLYL
-337 VAALVTVA
+337 VATLVTVA
-345 NMTRFIYEER
+345 NMTRFVYEER
-355 TNVGVMKALGYTE
+355 TNAGVMKALGYTE
-368 KAVTKQFVIFG
+368 RDVTKQFVTFG
-379 LCSGGIGSLLGVLLG
+379 LCSGGIGSFLGVLLG

-421 TILLAAVLLS
+421 TIVGIAVFLS
-431 LSCTVM
+431 LSCTVL
-437 PVFVIAHRE
+437 PVLAIVHRE
-446 FKVNASQL
+446 FKANAAQL

-459 PSNSSRILL
+459 PSSSSRILL
-468 ERVNFIWKRMSF
+468 ERVKFIWKRMSF

-637 NDGGKTYA
+637 NDGGKTYT

-656 GHYVFVSD
+656 GHYMFVSD
-664 DYYTQVWGES
+664 DYYSHVWGET
-674 PAANSYLVKVNE
+674 PAANSYLVKVKE
-686 KSEIANVASKFMNQE
+686 KSDIANVASKFMNLE

-719 SKSLLKVMFVLTIM
+719 SKSLLTVMFVLTIM

-748 NMVERIREIST
+748 NMVERVREIST

-764 FLNQEATMYLYRE
+764 FLNKEATMYIYRE
-777 TIVLSIIGIGLGL
+777 TVVLSIIGIVLGL

-798 FIIVYVAPP
+798 FIIAYVAPS

>member
-67 GFGAADEKEIREAH
+67 GFGAADENEIRGAH
-81 GVSEVEFGNFTD
+81 GVSELEFGNFTD

-129 ALTDRYRGKYKIGG
+129 ALTDRYRGKYKIGD
-143 IVEFAEKRGVPE
+143 IIEFAEKRGVPE

-246 RKIELEKNLEA
+246 RKIELEKNLRA

-437 PVFVIAHRE
+437 PVLVIAHRE

-538 TKSDE
+538 TKSE
-543 ITNDEQIKLDKVLKS
+543 GITNDEQIKLDKVLKS

-575 IKGVDDEQDITIMA
+575 IKGVDDEQDITIMT
-589 TSKKSFAPLID
+589 TSEKSFAPLID
-600 IKTKALHNSIT
+600 IKTKGLHNSIA

-637 NDGGKTYA
+637 NDGGKTYT

-656 GHYVFVSD
+656 GHYMFVSD
-664 DYYTQVWGES
+664 DYYSHVWGET
-674 PAANSYLVKVNE
+674 PAANSYLVKVKE
-686 KSEIANVASKFMNQE
+686 KSDIANVASKFMNLE

-708 NLNIIEQVRGV
+708 NLNIIKQVRGV
-719 SKSLLKVMFVLTIM
+719 SKSLLTVMFVLTIM

-748 NMVERIREIST
+748 NMVERVREIST

-764 FLNQEATMYLYRE
+764 FLNKEATMYIYRE
-777 TIVLSIIGIGLGL
+777 TVVLSIIGIVLGL
-790 ISGKILHD
+790 ISGKLLHD
-798 FIIVYVAPP
+798 FIIAYVAPP

-848 DALKSVD
+848 AALKSVD

>member
-1 MKTTM
+1 MKTTL

-40 AGSDINR
+40 AGPDINR

-93 TTIAKS
+93 TTIANS
-99 SSSIRIYSAP
+99 SSAIRIYSAP
-109 RRISKF
+109 RKLSKF
-115 EVVKG
+115 EVVRGKMPA
-120 RLPKRQDEI
+120 REDEI
-129 ALTDRYRGKYKIGG
+129 ALTDRYRGKYKIGD
-143 IVEFAEKRGVPE
+143 IVEFAEKRGFPE

-232 SKELENL
+232 SKELEKL
-239 LSDNAAD
+239 LSDNAPA
-246 RKIELEKNLEA
+246 RKVELERKLRAE
-257 QYEKRMAGSNTSDFY
+257 YEWQLTRNNTSDFY
-272 ARQAKIG
+272 AGQSNIG
-279 ENHIDGKEN
+279 KNHIDGKAAH
-288 YPLKISVPEPEY
+288 PSKISVPEPEY
-300 HVYTYRTMPGS
+300 HVYTYRTIPGS

-326 VGNVFPVVLYL
+326 VGNVFPIVLYL

-345 NMTRFIYEER
+345 NMTRFVYEER
-355 TNVGVMKALGYTE
+355 TNAGVMKALGYTE
-368 KAVTKQFVIFG
+368 QDVTKQFVTFG
-379 LCSGGIGSLLGVLLG
+379 LCSGGIGSFLGVLLG

-421 TILLAAVLLS
+421 TIVGIAVFLS
-431 LSCTVM
+431 LSCTVL
-437 PVFVIAHRE
+437 PVLAIVHRE
-446 FKVNASQL
+446 FKANAAQL

-459 PSNSSRILL
+459 PSSSSRILL
-468 ERVNFIWKRMSF
+468 ERVKFIWKRMSF

-533 YDVVV
+533 YD
-538 TKSDE
+538 
-543 ITNDEQIKLDKVLKS
+543 
-558 SSVAKYEDVY
+558 
-568 IKQVSQQ
+568 
-575 IKGVDDEQDITIMA
+575 
-589 TSKKSFAPLID
+589 
-600 IKTKALHNSIT
+600 
-611 LPKNGVVITEK
+611 
-622 LAKLLGVSK
+622 
-631 GDTFNL
+631 
-637 NDGGKTYA
+637 
-645 VRVSEIAEMYA
+645 
-656 GHYVFVSD
+656 
-664 DYYTQVWGES
+664 
-674 PAANSYLVKVNE
+674 
-686 KSEIANVASKFMNQE
+686 
-701 GVKGVAH
+701 
-708 NLNIIEQVRGV
+708 
-719 SKSLLKVMFVLTIM
+719 
-733 STLLAIVILYNLTNI
+733 
-748 NMVERIREIST
+748 
-759 VKVLG
+759 
-764 FLNQEATMYLYRE
+764 
-777 TIVLSIIGIGLGL
+777 
-790 ISGKILHD
+790 
-798 FIIVYVAPP
+798 
-807 HVMFTPNIELWGYIV
+807 
-822 PSIAVIGILCVLCV
+822 
-836 YVNRMIRKLNML
+836 
-848 DALKSVD
+848 

>member
-57 TMDLAVIASQ
+57 TVDLAVIASQ

-129 ALTDRYRGKYKIGG
+129 ALTDRYRGKYKIGSN
-143 IVEFAEKRGVPE
+143 IEFAEKRGVPE

-232 SKELENL
+232 SKELEKL

-246 RKIELEKNLEA
+246 RKIELKKNLEA
-257 QYEKRMAGSNTSDFY
+257 QYEKRMAGSNTSNFY

-355 TNVGVMKALGYTE
+355 TNIGVMKALGYTE

-538 TKSDE
+538 TKSE
-543 ITNDEQIKLDKVLKS
+543 GITNDEQIKLDKVLKS

-589 TSKKSFAPLID
+589 TSEKSFAPLID
-600 IKTKALHNSIT
+600 IKTKDLHNSIA

-637 NDGGKTYA
+637 NDGGKSYT

-656 GHYVFVSD
+656 GHYMFVSD
-664 DYYTQVWGES
+664 DYYSQVWGES

-686 KSEIANVASKFMNQE
+686 KSEIANVASKFMNLE

-708 NLNIIEQVRGV
+708 NLNIIDQVRGV
-719 SKSLLKVMFVLTIM
+719 SKSLLSVMLVLTIM
-733 STLLAIVILYNLTNI
+733 SMLLAIVILYNLTNI
-748 NMVERIREIST
+748 NMVERVREIST

-764 FLNQEATMYLYRE
+764 FLNKEATMYIYRE
-777 TIVLSIIGIGLGL
+777 TVVLSIIGIGLGL

-798 FIIVYVAPP
+798 FIIAYVAPP

>member
-93 TTIAKS
+93 TTIVKS

-143 IVEFAEKRGVPE
+143 NIEFAEKRGVPE

-246 RKIELEKNLEA
+246 RKIELEKNLRA
-257 QYEKRMAGSNTSDFY
+257 QYEKGMARSNTSGFY
-272 ARQAKIG
+272 TGQAKIG

-288 YPLKISVPEPEY
+288 YPSKISVPEPEY

-345 NMTRFIYEER
+345 NMTRFVYEER

-459 PSNSSRILL
+459 PSSSSRILL
-468 ERVNFIWKRMSF
+468 ERVKFIWKRMSF

-637 NDGGKTYA
+637 NDGGKTYT

-656 GHYVFVSD
+656 GHYMFVSD
-664 DYYTQVWGES
+664 DYYSQVWGET
-674 PAANSYLVKVNE
+674 PAANSYLVKVKE
-686 KSEIANVASKFMNQE
+686 KSDIANVASKFMNLE

-719 SKSLLKVMFVLTIM
+719 SKSLLTVMFVLTIM

-764 FLNQEATMYLYRE
+764 FLNKEATMYIYRE
-777 TIVLSIIGIGLGL
+777 TVVLSIIGIVLGL

-798 FIIVYVAPP
+798 FIIAYVAPP

-836 YVNRMIRKLNML
+836 YANRMIRKLNML
-848 DALKSVD
+848 DALKSAD

>member
-57 TMDLAVIASQ
+57 TVDLAVIASQ

-129 ALTDRYRGKYKIGG
+129 ALTDRYRGKYKIGSN
-143 IVEFAEKRGVPE
+143 IEFAEKRGVPE

-194 VSKSAFKQN
+194 VAKSAFKQN

-232 SKELENL
+232 SKELEKL

-246 RKIELEKNLEA
+246 RKIELEKNLRA
-257 QYEKRMAGSNTSDFY
+257 QYEKRMAGSNTSGFY
-272 ARQAKIG
+272 TGQAKIG

-288 YPLKISVPEPEY
+288 YPSKISVPEPEY
-300 HVYTYRTMPGS
+300 HVYTYRTIPGS

-326 VGNVFPVVLYL
+326 VGNVFPIVLYL

-345 NMTRFIYEER
+345 NMTRFVYEER
-355 TNVGVMKALGYTE
+355 TNAGVMKALGYTE
-368 KAVTKQFVIFG
+368 RDVTKQFVTFG
-379 LCSGGIGSLLGVLLG
+379 LCSGGIGSFLGVLLG
-394 TYGIPY
+394 TYGIPH

-408 NMTMPIPELKFNW
+408 NMTMHIPELKFNW
-421 TILLAAVLLS
+421 TIVGIAVFLS
-431 LSCTVM
+431 LSCTVL
-437 PVFVIAHRE
+437 PVLAIVHRE
-446 FKVNASQL
+446 FKANAAQL

-459 PSNSSRILL
+459 PSSSSRILL
-468 ERVNFIWKRMSF
+468 ERVKFIWKRMSF

-637 NDGGKTYA
+637 NDGGKTYT

-656 GHYVFVSD
+656 GHYMFVSD
-664 DYYTQVWGES
+664 DYYSHVWGET
-674 PAANSYLVKVNE
+674 PAANSYLVKVKE
-686 KSEIANVASKFMNQE
+686 KSDIANVASKFMNLE

-719 SKSLLKVMFVLTIM
+719 SKSLLTVMFVLTIM

-748 NMVERIREIST
+748 NMVERVREIST

-764 FLNQEATMYLYRE
+764 FLNKEATMYIYRE
-777 TIVLSIIGIGLGL
+777 TVVLSIIGIVLGL
-790 ISGKILHD
+790 ISGKLLHD
-798 FIIVYVAPP
+798 FIIAYVAPP
-807 HVMFTPNIELWGYIV
+807 YVMFTPNIELWGYIV

-836 YVNRMIRKLNML
+836 YANRMIRKLNML

>member
-57 TMDLAVIASQ
+57 TVDLAVIASQ

-93 TTIAKS
+93 TTIVKS

-143 IVEFAEKRGVPE
+143 NIEFAEKRGVPE

-194 VSKSAFKQN
+194 VVKSAFKQN

-217 VDRFGDSYTHKLKKH
+217 IDRFRDSYTDKLKKH
-232 SKELENL
+232 SKELEKL
-239 LSDNAAD
+239 VSDNAPA
-246 RKIELEKNLEA
+246 RKVELERKLRAE
-257 QYEKRMAGSNTSDFY
+257 YEWQLTRNNTSDFY
-272 ARQAKIG
+272 AGQSNIG
-279 ENHIDGKEN
+279 KNHIDGKAAH
-288 YPLKISVPEPEY
+288 PSKISVPEPEY
-300 HVYTYRTMPGS
+300 HVYTYRTIPGS

-326 VGNVFPVVLYL
+326 VGNVFPIVLYL

-345 NMTRFIYEER
+345 NMTRFVYEER
-355 TNVGVMKALGYTE
+355 TNAGVMKALGYTE
-368 KAVTKQFVIFG
+368 QDVTKQFVTFG

-408 NMTMPIPELKFNW
+408 NMTMPIPALKFNW
-421 TILLAAVLLS
+421 TIVGIAVLLS
-431 LSCTVM
+431 LSCTVL
-437 PVFVIAHRE
+437 PVLAIVHRE
-446 FKVNASQL
+446 FKANAAQL

-468 ERVNFIWKRMSF
+468 ERVNFIWSRMSF

-538 TKSDE
+538 TKSE
-543 ITNDEQIKLDKVLKS
+543 GITNDEQIKLDKVLKS

-589 TSKKSFAPLID
+589 TSEKSFAPLID
-600 IKTKALHNSIT
+600 IKTKDLHNSIA

-664 DYYTQVWGES
+664 DYYSQVWGES

-686 KSEIANVASKFMNQE
+686 KSEIANVASKFMNLE

-708 NLNIIEQVRGV
+708 NLNIIDQVRGV
-719 SKSLLKVMFVLTIM
+719 SKSLLSVMLVLTIM
-733 STLLAIVILYNLTNI
+733 SMLLAIVILYNLTNI
-748 NMVERIREIST
+748 NMVERVREIST

-764 FLNQEATMYLYRE
+764 FLNKEATMYIYRE
-777 TIVLSIIGIGLGL
+777 TVILSIIGIVLGL
-790 ISGKILHD
+790 ISGKMLHD
-798 FIIVYVAPP
+798 FIIAYVAPP

>member
-1 MKTTM
+1 
-6 WKVTRRLIKKSLGR
+6 
-20 FLSIMLLT
+20 
-28 MLGSMTLIGLKS
+28 
-40 AGSDINR
+40 
-47 SANEYFDKFD
+47 
-57 TMDLAVIASQ
+57 
-67 GFGAADEKEIREAH
+67 
-81 GVSEVEFGNFTD
+81 
-93 TTIAKS
+93 
-99 SSSIRIYSAP
+99 
-109 RRISKF
+109 
-115 EVVKG
+115 
-120 RLPKRQDEI
+120 
-129 ALTDRYRGKYKIGG
+129 
-143 IVEFAEKRGVPE
+143 
-155 QLKRHTYRVTGF
+155 
-167 INSTEIIAD
+167 
-176 NTLGPSN
+176 
-183 AGTGA
+183 
-188 LSGYAV
+188 
-194 VSKSAFKQN
+194 
-203 VPVIARIR
+203 
-211 FKDLKD
+211 
-217 VDRFGDSYTHKLKKH
+217 
-232 SKELENL
+232 
-239 LSDNAAD
+239 
-246 RKIELEKNLEA
+246 
-257 QYEKRMAGSNTSDFY
+257 
-272 ARQAKIG
+272 
-279 ENHIDGKEN
+279 
-288 YPLKISVPEPEY
+288 
-300 HVYTYRTMPGS
+300 
-311 DGVKMLRNMSFGVGK
+311 
-326 VGNVFPVVLYL
+326 
-337 VAALVTVA
+337 
-345 NMTRFIYEER
+345 
-355 TNVGVMKALGYTE
+355 MKALGYTE
-368 KAVTKQFVIFG
+368 HDVTKQFVTFG
-379 LCSGGIGSLLGVLLG
+379 LCSGGIGSFLGVLLG

-421 TILLAAVLLS
+421 TIVGIAVFLS
-431 LSCTVM
+431 LSCTVL
-437 PVFVIAHRE
+437 PVLAIVHRE
-446 FKVNASQL
+446 FKANAAQL

-459 PSNSSRILL
+459 PSSSSRILL
-468 ERVNFIWKRMSF
+468 ERVKFIWKRMSF

-637 NDGGKTYA
+637 NDGGKTYT

-664 DYYTQVWGES
+664 DYYSQVWGES
-674 PAANSYLVKVNE
+674 PAANSYLVKVKE
-686 KSEIANVASKFMNQE
+686 KSDIANVASKFMNLE

-719 SKSLLKVMFVLTIM
+719 SKSLLTVMFVLTIM

-764 FLNQEATMYLYRE
+764 FLNKEATMYLYRE
-777 TIVLSIIGIGLGL
+777 TIVLSIIGIVLGL
-790 ISGKILHD
+790 ISGKLLHD
-798 FIIVYVAPP
+798 FIIAYVAPP

-836 YVNRMIRKLNML
+836 YANRMIRKLNML

>member
-93 TTIAKS
+93 TTIVKS

-143 IVEFAEKRGVPE
+143 NIEFAEKRGVPE

-246 RKIELEKNLEA
+246 RKIELEKNLRA
-257 QYEKRMAGSNTSDFY
+257 QYEKGMARSNTSGFY
-272 ARQAKIG
+272 TGQAKIG

-288 YPLKISVPEPEY
+288 YPSKISVPEPEY

-345 NMTRFIYEER
+345 NMTRFVYEER

-459 PSNSSRILL
+459 PSSSSRILL
-468 ERVNFIWKRMSF
+468 ERVKFIWKRMSF

-637 NDGGKTYA
+637 NDGGKTYT

-656 GHYVFVSD
+656 GHYMFVSD
-664 DYYTQVWGES
+664 DYYSQVWGET
-674 PAANSYLVKVNE
+674 PAANSYLVKVKE
-686 KSEIANVASKFMNQE
+686 KSDIANVASKFMNLE

-719 SKSLLKVMFVLTIM
+719 SKSLLTVMFVLTIM

-748 NMVERIREIST
+748 NMVERVREIST

-764 FLNQEATMYLYRE
+764 FLNKEATMYIYRE
-777 TIVLSIIGIGLGL
+777 TVVLSIIGIVLGL

-798 FIIVYVAPP
+798 FIIAYVAPP

-836 YVNRMIRKLNML
+836 YANRMIRKLNML
-848 DALKSVD
+848 DALKSAD

>member
-1 MKTTM
+1 MKRTM

-47 SANEYFDKFD
+47 SANEYFDNFD

-143 IVEFAEKRGVPE
+143 NIEFAEKRGVPE

-232 SKELENL
+232 SKELEKL

-257 QYEKRMAGSNTSDFY
+257 QYEKRMAGSNTSNFY

-300 HVYTYRTMPGS
+300 HVYTYRTMAGS

-431 LSCTVM
+431 LSCTVI
-437 PVFVIAHRE
+437 PVLVIAHRE

-538 TKSDE
+538 TKSE
-543 ITNDEQIKLDKVLKS
+543 VITNDEQIKLDKVLKS

-589 TSKKSFAPLID
+589 TSEKSFAPLID
-600 IKTKALHNSIT
+600 IKTKDLHNTIA

-664 DYYTQVWGES
+664 DYYSQVWGES

-686 KSEIANVASKFMNQE
+686 KSEIANVASKFMNLE

-708 NLNIIEQVRGV
+708 NLNIIDQVRGV
-719 SKSLLKVMFVLTIM
+719 SKSLLSVMLVLTIM
-733 STLLAIVILYNLTNI
+733 SMLLAIVILYNLTNI
-748 NMVERIREIST
+748 NMVERVREIST

-764 FLNQEATMYLYRE
+764 FLNKEATMYIYRE
-777 TIVLSIIGIGLGL
+777 TVVLSIIGIGLGL

-798 FIIVYVAPP
+798 FIIAYVAPP